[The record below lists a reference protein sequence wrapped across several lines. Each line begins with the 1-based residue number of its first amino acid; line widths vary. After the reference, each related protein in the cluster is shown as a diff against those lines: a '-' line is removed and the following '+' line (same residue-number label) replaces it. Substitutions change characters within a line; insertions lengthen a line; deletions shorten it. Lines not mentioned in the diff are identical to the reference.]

1 MRCDLGIVVRRGGS
15 RIDVWT
21 MVCTPYAVARY
32 GEDRFVDVGGSGSLS
47 RRNWYGHRTGGLV
60 GRDVPRHVIILTW
73 ALGRSARVSHAR

>member
-60 GRDVPRHVIILTW
+60 GRVR
-73 ALGRSARVSHAR
+73 GRWDATFRGM